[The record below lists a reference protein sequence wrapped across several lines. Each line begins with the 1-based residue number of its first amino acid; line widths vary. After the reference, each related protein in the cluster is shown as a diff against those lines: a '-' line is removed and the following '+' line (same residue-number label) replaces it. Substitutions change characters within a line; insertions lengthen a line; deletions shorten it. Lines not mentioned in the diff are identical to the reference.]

1 MPQGYLSR
9 LLEPVLLQAARDF
22 PAVLVTGPRQ
32 SGKTT
37 LLKHAFSAT
46 HRYVSLEPADVR
58 LAART
63 DPRGFLALHPP
74 PVIFDEIQAAPDLL
88 TYLKDA
94 IDRDRGAKG
103 RYLLTGSQNLLLMR
117 AVTETLAGLAAVL
130 TLPPLSYRE
139 AADERVAPLPWE
151 EREHPEAL
159 QALAPDRV
167 WSALLRGS
175 YPELA
180 AEPGRDAAL
189 WHASYLRTYL
199 ERDVRDLRQVGDL
212 STFQA
217 FLRLLA
223 ARSSQLLNLSEVARD
238 LGLATNTAKAWLGV
252 LEATHQVFLLRPYA
266 ANLSKR
272 MVKTPKVFLADTGTL
287 CHLVGLSSTEHAA
300 QSPMSGAIVETAVV
314 GEVAKRLWAR
324 GLEPRMWF
332 WRTSAGTEVDLLIEA
347 EGKLHAIEI
356 KQSATPNPRM
366 ARHLVELK
374 KDLGDRLGMRLVVH
388 LGDVTLPLGDGVVA
402 WPLAGL

>member
-1 MPQGYLSR
+1 MGPVYLPR
-9 LLEPVLLQAARDF
+9 LLEPLLLRAASDF

-58 LAART
+58 FAARN
-63 DPRGFLALHPP
+63 DPRGFLALNPP
-74 PVIFDEIQAAPDLL
+74 PVIFDEVQAAPELL

-94 IDRDRGAKG
+94 IDANRGAKG
-103 RYLLTGSQNLLLMR
+103 QYLLSGSQNLLLMR
-117 AVTETLAGLAAVL
+117 TVTETLAGLAAVL
-130 TLPPLSYRE
+130 TLPPLSLRE
-139 AADERVAPLPWE
+139 AAGAAGGSLPWE
-151 EREHPEAL
+151 GPERHEAL
-159 QALAPDRV
+159 RSLSLDRV
-167 WSALLRGS
+167 WPTLLRGG
-175 YPELA
+175 YPELTI
-180 AEPGRDAAL
+180 ELGRDANL

-223 ARSSQLLNLSEVARD
+223 ARSGQLLNLSELARD
-238 LGLATNTAKAWLGV
+238 LGLATNTAKAWMSV

-272 MVKTPKVFLADTGTL
+272 LVKTPKVFLSDTGTL
-287 CHLVGLSSTEHAA
+287 CHLVGLTSPEHAA
-300 QSPMSGAIVETAVV
+300 HSPMSGAIVETAVV
-314 GEVAKRLWAR
+314 SEISKRLWAR

-332 WRTSAGTEVDLLIEA
+332 WRTTAGTEVDLLVEA
-347 EGKLHAIEI
+347 EGRLHAIEI

-366 ARHLVELK
+366 ARHLVALG
-374 KDLGDRLGMRLVVH
+374 KDLGDRLDRRLVVH
-388 LGDVTLPLGDGVVA
+388 LGDVRLPLGDGVIAVPFA
-402 WPLAGL
+402 EV